1 MLSLEIRSGH
11 KKYFFLI
18 TDPQTSFALEVSGD
32 DYIQKITDSLTSV
45 AVCWCLLSHSADCCQ
60 LSL

>member
-45 AVCWCLLSHSADCCQ
+45 AVCWCLLSH
-60 LSL
+60 

>member
-32 DYIQKITDSLTSV
+32 DDIQKITESLTYLV
-45 AVCWCLLSHSADCCQ
+45 SADCCQ

>member
-1 MLSLEIRSGH
+1 MLSLEIRNGH

-18 TDPQTSFALEVSGD
+18 TDLQTSFALEDSGD
-32 DYIQKITDSLTSV
+32 DDTQKITESLTSV
-45 AVCWCLLSHSADCCQ
+45 SLVSADCCQ